1 MASANR
7 AIQPAIREDENMST
21 IMTASNQWA
30 SRPADQRFTS
40 LDALVA
46 HTAHQRQI
54 SKGVAIS
61 SRRIHAAPV
70 EGDDSRRQLVV
81 VGPDGAPSNPTHWA
95 FGQLAARVKA
105 PAGYLRSLPA
115 DIAADCINDGLLRRD
130 AMDIGALLRSEE
142 QVELAAVT
150 GPNYGRIWNED
161 IARELRNRFGDGVT
175 GDFTVPGEFGIGLD
189 KVTKANTTIYA
200 SDRDMFVFLADEKN
214 RIEVPNRRNGQTG
227 EMARGF
233 FVWNSEVGSK
243 TLGIATFLFDYV
255 CSNRIVWGAEG
266 YQEITL
272 RHTVSAPDRFIE
284 EVTPA
289 IESYARKSSASIT
302 DAIAAAKSKRLDRD
316 KVEDFLT
323 KRFSRTQAAAIA
335 KVHMDEE
342 NRPIES
348 LWDATVGATAYA
360 RGIKHQDD
368 RVELE
373 REAGKIMAMAS

>member
-1 MASANR
+1 MN
-7 AIQPAIREDENMST
+7 T

-40 LDALVA
+40 LDALIA
-46 HTAHQRQI
+46 HTAKQRSI
-54 SKGVAIS
+54 SRGMALS
-61 SRRIHAAPV
+61 SRSIHAAPV
-70 EGDDSRRQLVV
+70 EDDQTRRQLMV
-81 VGPDGAPSNPTHWA
+81 VGPDGAASSPTHWA

-105 PAGYLRSLPA
+105 PAGYLRTLPA

-130 AMDIGALLRSEE
+130 AMDIGALLRRDDHL
-142 QVELAAVT
+142 ELAAVT
-150 GPNYGRIWNED
+150 GPNYGRIWNDD

-175 GDFTVPGEFGIGLD
+175 GDFTVPGEFGHAVD
-189 KVTKANTTIYA
+189 VNNANTTIYA

-214 RIEVPNRRNGQTG
+214 RITVPDRRNGQSG

-233 FVWNSEVGSK
+233 FVWNSEVGAK

-255 CSNRIVWGAEG
+255 CCNRIVWGAEG

-272 RHTVSAPDRFIE
+272 RHTISAPDRFIE

-289 IESYARKSSASIT
+289 IESYAQKSSASIVE
-302 DAIAAAKSKRLDRD
+302 AIAAAKAKRLDRD
-316 KVEDFLT
+316 KVEDFLI

-348 LWDATVGATAYA
+348 LWDVTTAATAYA
-360 RGIKHQDD
+360 RGIKYQDA
-368 RVELE
+368 RVDIE

>member
-1 MASANR
+1 MT
-7 AIQPAIREDENMST
+7 T

-40 LDALVA
+40 LDALVE
-46 HTAHQRQI
+46 HTAHQRSI
-54 SKGVAIS
+54 SRGLAIS

-70 EGDDSRRQLVV
+70 EGDETRRQLVV
-81 VGPDGAPSNPTHWA
+81 VGPDGMPTNPTHWA

-105 PAGYLRSLPA
+105 PAGYLRQLPA

-130 AMDIGALLRSEE
+130 AMDIGALLRREDE
-142 QVELAAVT
+142 LELAAVT

-175 GDFTVPGEFGIGLD
+175 GDFTVPGEFGKAVD
-189 KVTKANTTIYA
+189 VNKANTTIYA

-214 RIEVPNRRNGQTG
+214 RITVPDRRNGQSG

-255 CSNRIVWGAEG
+255 CCNRIVWGAEG

-289 IESYARKSSASIT
+289 IESYAQKSSASIT
-302 DAIAAAKSKRLDRD
+302 DAIMAAKAKKLDRD
-316 KVEDFLT
+316 KVEDFLA

-348 LWDATVGATAYA
+348 LWDVTTAATAYA
-360 RGIKHQDD
+360 RGIKYQDD
-368 RVELE
+368 RVDIE